1 MKQKCVLCDRV
12 CENSSY
18 FSPCKKFLEGDCLVT
33 KKRKINKKHMPPDL
47 TAIKM
52 LIEIEKDFKE
62 DFSSLSSEDIVA
74 RLNKLIEEAIKM
86 IDKT

>member
-1 MKQKCVLCDRV
+1 
-12 CENSSY
+12 
-18 FSPCKKFLEGDCLVT
+18 
-33 KKRKINKKHMPPDL
+33 MPPDL